1 MKKRKKH
8 SAQKINGAFTPFL
21 NDTIDSP
28 AWRAMSHGAQS
39 LYIRIK
45 RRYNGTIDN
54 NGKIYLPQRVAALE
68 VNSKREQIIRWFR
81 ELQFYGFIVMMEVGY
96 LGVHGRGRAP
106 SWRLTELPRNGKPP
120 TRDFLAWDGAPFESK
135 ARSRKRGQGGPENR
149 AKETAFSKRPVGPEN
164 GAKRPAP
171 KTGPNLE
178 SSFHSHRRQYAR
190 RRSTQPR
197 NRHC

>member
-39 LYIRIK
+39 LYVRL
-45 RRYNGTIDN
+45 RRRFNGTIDN
-54 NGKIYLPQRVAALE
+54 NGKIFLPQRVAALE
-68 VNSKREQIIRWFR
+68 VNSNRDQIARWFR
-81 ELQFYGFIVMMEVGY
+81 ELQYYGFIVMASAGY
-96 LGVHGRGRAP
+96 LGVHGYGRAP
-106 SWRLTELPRNGKPP
+106 SWRLTEVPCNGKPP
-120 TRDFLAWDGAPFESK
+120 TRDFLAWNGVPFETEP
-135 ARSRKRGQGGPENR
+135 RPRNQGHGGPEIR
-149 AKETAFSKRPVGPEN
+149 AKGTAFPKNPLGPEIR
-164 GAKRPAP
+164 AKGPAP
-171 KTGPNLE
+171 KSGPSIE
-178 SSFHSHRRQYAR
+178 SSFHGYRRQHAR